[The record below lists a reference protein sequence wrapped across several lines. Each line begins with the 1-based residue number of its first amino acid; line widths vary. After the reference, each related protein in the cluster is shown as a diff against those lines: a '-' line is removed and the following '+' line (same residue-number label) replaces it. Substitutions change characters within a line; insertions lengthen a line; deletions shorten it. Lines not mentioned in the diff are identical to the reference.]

1 MNKQRIAVV
10 GLGYVGLPLAVV
22 LSKKFQVIGYDKKIN
37 RIIKLK
43 SGIDNN
49 GEVVKKDLKNK
60 NLIFASNE
68 KLLENQDIFIICVPT
83 PIYKKK
89 PNLRYLIEAT
99 KLVARKLK
107 PNNIVI
113 YESTVYPGTTEEIC
127 SPLLEKISSLKLNK
141 SFFLGYSPERINPGL
156 DSKKISDIK
165 KVISASTP
173 EALKRIKKIYKSVI
187 KAGIYEAKSIKV
199 AESAKIIENTQRD
212 LNIALM
218 NEFSKI
224 LNKMKINTNEVLEAA
239 KTKWNFNYYTPGL
252 VGGHCIGVD
261 PYYLAYK
268 AKEVGINPKVILSG
282 RHINDS
288 MHDYIFQQIK
298 KIKNIKKIAHLGV
311 TFKEDCRDFRNSM
324 SVRLVKKLIK
334 NNFKVDVFDPIVNF
348 DEFKNIEKIK
358 LRKKLKKKYY
368 DLVLIAVPHKKIINL
383 GFNGINKL
391 LNKRGLIFDL
401 KGKIPSIVSTFS
413 L

>member
-10 GLGYVGLPLAVV
+10 GLGYVGLPLAVA

-334 NNFKVDVFDPIVNF
+334 NNFKVDPIVNF

>member
-10 GLGYVGLPLAVV
+10 GLGYVGLPLAVA

-141 SFFLGYSPERINPGL
+141 SFFRI
-156 DSKKISDIK
+156 
-165 KVISASTP
+165 
-173 EALKRIKKIYKSVI
+173 
-187 KAGIYEAKSIKV
+187 
-199 AESAKIIENTQRD
+199 
-212 LNIALM
+212 
-218 NEFSKI
+218 
-224 LNKMKINTNEVLEAA
+224 
-239 KTKWNFNYYTPGL
+239 
-252 VGGHCIGVD
+252 
-261 PYYLAYK
+261 
-268 AKEVGINPKVILSG
+268 
-282 RHINDS
+282 
-288 MHDYIFQQIK
+288 
-298 KIKNIKKIAHLGV
+298 
-311 TFKEDCRDFRNSM
+311 
-324 SVRLVKKLIK
+324 
-334 NNFKVDVFDPIVNF
+334 
-348 DEFKNIEKIK
+348 
-358 LRKKLKKKYY
+358 
-368 DLVLIAVPHKKIINL
+368 
-383 GFNGINKL
+383 
-391 LNKRGLIFDL
+391 
-401 KGKIPSIVSTFS
+401 
-413 L
+413 